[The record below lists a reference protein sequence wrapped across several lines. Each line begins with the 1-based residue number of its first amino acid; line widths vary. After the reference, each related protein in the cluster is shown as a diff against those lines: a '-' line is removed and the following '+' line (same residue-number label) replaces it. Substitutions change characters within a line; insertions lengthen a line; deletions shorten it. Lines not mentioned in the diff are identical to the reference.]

1 MPGPP
6 AAEKP
11 IAEALRWSADVRELA
26 ESLLRR
32 DKLAKL
38 AGGVWLEIDGE
49 SFDVRRKQTASK
61 SYERAVLGNR
71 RWTQRNWSDTS
82 QTTLAW
88 VDGNE
93 RGNGSLGYELAAV
106 REAADADRTMV
117 PVSLVDSSLT
127 SLERSYPGYKTAI
140 EQQGEDRVQLVLRAP
155 GATNY
160 EIRLVID
167 TKRRVLLKSTT
178 SNGGKLQ
185 STTTFSDFVEV
196 AGTHWATRIET
207 TDDRGRTTSTT
218 RIRVQELTAEEVAA
232 RVKDE
237 LNGRSEWVVF
247 KSPLPT
253 VRQAKQALK
262 DGKADINH
270 RLTLLVYE
278 ARTQQWDEV
287 RKHFDEISKI
297 VGEKTGR
304 RWLEFAVQ
312 MMTRRN
318 EELRQGITAEMKRL
332 ADQAVAKRDTNNA
345 YAMATSLFGQ
355 AASVLQG
362 NEMLELLDVIRP
374 VYTALPAYAQGD
386 KAWKQQRV
394 SYLQNVGQP
403 DAAFEL
409 LSELA
414 KAHRYDYSLATQYAN
429 QLAGRGEHEA
439 AYAWLRELVA
449 DQTLEW
455 HAWELDQLR
464 STHVQLL
471 EQEGRVADLV
481 EYLADWIKLEP
492 ESSTPYQQYLS
503 AATARR
509 GSKG

>member
-1 MPGPP
+1 M
-6 AAEKP
+6 
-11 IAEALRWSADVRELA
+11 
-26 ESLLRR
+26 
-32 DKLAKL
+32 
-38 AGGVWLEIDGE
+38 
-49 SFDVRRKQTASK
+49 
-61 SYERAVLGNR
+61 
-71 RWTQRNWSDTS
+71 
-82 QTTLAW
+82 
-88 VDGNE
+88 
-93 RGNGSLGYELAAV
+93 
-106 REAADADRTMV
+106 
-117 PVSLVDSSLT
+117 
-127 SLERSYPGYKTAI
+127 
-140 EQQGEDRVQLVLRAP
+140 
-155 GATNY
+155 
-160 EIRLVID
+160 
-167 TKRRVLLKSTT
+167 
-178 SNGGKLQ
+178 
-185 STTTFSDFVEV
+185 
-196 AGTHWATRIET
+196 
-207 TDDRGRTTSTT
+207 
-218 RIRVQELTAEEVAA
+218 AA
-232 RVKDE
+232 RVKEE
-237 LNGRSEWVVF
+237 LKGRSDWVAF

-297 VGEKTGR
+297 IGEKTGR

-332 ADQAVAKRDTNNA
+332 ADQAVAKRETNNA
-345 YAMATSLFGQ
+345 YAMVTALFSQ

-403 DAAFEL
+403 DAAFAL

-449 DQTLEW
+449 DQSLEW
-455 HAWELDQLR
+455 HAWELDQFAAR
-464 STHVQLL
+464 TCSFWNKKD
-471 EQEGRVADLV
+471 GWRI
-481 EYLADWIKLEP
+481 W
-492 ESSTPYQQYLS
+492 SSTWLTGSNWSRKARLRISSISPRCNGTARKQRLMSWSRSGCPKGGAAIVETAKRNEGKKPHEHQPVPAAKSAQLS
-503 AATARR
+503 AAVNYATGNYGPYWNSRLEEKWIQPLAETVRVVMRHGDPSWIANTIMNHQHFRNLDAARDLRREFVELLLKEGRKTAARSSESARGLHWSQRSEGRSSYVAADRRTARQALGR
-509 GSKG
+509 GKGDGAAERAGPDAGASLRPHRARRTDRISRTPAQGRAEGGPPVARAATVRHAADPAVAAAI